1 METVHFTQQTFRSL
15 MECFARPG
23 DQQQLEKSQE
33 ITGLYSATVSAC
45 LTFLDG
51 EVSFYVANEC
61 PAIQHE
67 IRAWTGAKLASVD
80 QAHFIIIP
88 ANCSQ
93 EQAQFA
99 LQHAKIG
106 NLVDPQQSATILF
119 ELTNEVG
126 NVVHLQG
133 PGIQHTKAV
142 QLNISEQWLQLRE
155 VKNKEFPLGVDVL
168 LIHSNASIM
177 ALPRTT
183 KIQEVNQTW
192 HT

>member
-15 MECFARPG
+15 MECFSRPG
-23 DQQQLEKSQE
+23 DQQRLEQSQE

-45 LTFLDG
+45 LTLLDG

-61 PAIQHE
+61 PIVQEE
-67 IRAWTGAKLASVD
+67 IRAWTGAKLVSVD
-80 QAHFIIIP
+80 LADFIIIS
-88 ANCSQ
+88 ADCSEQ
-93 EQAQFA
+93 QAQHA
-99 LQHAKIG
+99 LQHSKVG
-106 NLVDPQQSATILF
+106 NLIDPQLSATILY
-119 ELTNEVG
+119 ELTNQIG

-142 QLNISEQWLQLRE
+142 ELNVPEQWLQLRE
-155 VKNKEFPLGVDVL
+155 MKNNEFPLGIDVL
-168 LIHSNASIM
+168 LINSNSDII

-183 KIQEVNQTW
+183 KIQEVKQSW